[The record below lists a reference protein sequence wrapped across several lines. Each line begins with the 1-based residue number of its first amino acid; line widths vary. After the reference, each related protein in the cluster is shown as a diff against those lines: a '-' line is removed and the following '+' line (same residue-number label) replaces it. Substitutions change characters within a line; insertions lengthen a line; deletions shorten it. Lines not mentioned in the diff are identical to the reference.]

1 MGHKMANDKDQKQLI
16 SIENHLALALINFEL
31 QKLADATT
39 GCQNYLISKAIIR
52 LDKNELL
59 TNERV
64 AGVFRGYDDF
74 LFKLLDDYFKK
85 KHKALLEEVMNN
97 IFKVVGEFNQK
108 QITAAFA
115 AAKTERTTV

>member
-1 MGHKMANDKDQKQLI
+1 MTNDKDKKLLI

-39 GCQNYLISKAIIR
+39 GCHNHLISKAIIR

-64 AGVFRGYDDF
+64 AGIFRGYDDF
-74 LFKLLDDYFKK
+74 LFKLLDDFFKK

-115 AAKTERTTV
+115 AAKAERTTV